1 MKKHYL
7 HTALTIVL
15 AVTLVVV
22 TVIFINVNEDK
33 KFLKSNVDTQCY
45 SEFASF
51 CQGCRVNW
59 DGMDEETRAR
69 QKEENLRHLYTALQL
84 YSYSSYSDN
93 QDFGLLLGYLY
104 QLSLKGELYDIMDDD
119 NVDRLNYLYP
129 HIGKE
134 DGPALAKD
142 AYDRLAA
149 LAVSKEQE

>member
-59 DGMDEETRAR
+59 DGMDEETRVRAKKR
-69 QKEENLRHLYTALQL
+69 KICGTYIPLFNYIPIPRIRIIRILAC
-84 YSYSSYSDN
+84 SSAICIS
-93 QDFGLLLGYLY
+93 
-104 QLSLKGELYDIMDDD
+104 
-119 NVDRLNYLYP
+119 
-129 HIGKE
+129 
-134 DGPALAKD
+134 
-142 AYDRLAA
+142 
-149 LAVSKEQE
+149 

>member
-1 MKKHYL
+1 MKKHYF

-15 AVTLVVV
+15 AAALVAV

-33 KFLKSNVDTQCY
+33 KFLKSNVDILCY

-59 DGMDEETRAR
+59 GEMAAEACVR
-69 QKEENLRHLYTALQL
+69 QKEENLRHLYTAYQL

-93 QDFGLLLGYLY
+93 PDFGRLLGYLY

-119 NVDRLNYLYP
+119 MVDRLNYLYP

-134 DGPALAKD
+134 DGPELTKD

-149 LAVSKEQE
+149 LTDSKGQE